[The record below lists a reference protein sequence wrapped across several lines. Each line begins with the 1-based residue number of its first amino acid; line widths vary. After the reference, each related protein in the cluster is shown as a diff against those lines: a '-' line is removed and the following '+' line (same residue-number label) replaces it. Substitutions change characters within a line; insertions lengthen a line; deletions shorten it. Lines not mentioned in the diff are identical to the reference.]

1 MEAEVRTSREEPQ
14 LAQAPGSP
22 PRTLG
27 RYRVVTELGRGS
39 TSIVYLGAV
48 DGPAGFNKLFALKL
62 MRAALAENPALVA
75 MFLAEARVGAALDHP
90 NVVSTLEIDETG
102 PLPFIVMD
110 YLDGQPLQRLVSSAR
125 IAFKPLPLHMHLAAI
140 SGALEG
146 LAHAHAAV
154 GPGGPLQIVHRDV
167 SPHNVFVT
175 SSGMPKLL
183 DFGCAQTVDAP
194 SVMMTSAGHAAY
206 MSPEQA
212 SGRVVDARS
221 DLYAVGVMLWEAVTR
236 RRFWSD
242 EASKAEILRALSAQQ
257 MPDTRISAL
266 AHAPDDLRAILVKAT
281 APDPSERYQTATALQ
296 EDLQRALRRITP
308 PTFDLRDLGQRL
320 VTVFAADRARMQAL
334 IKAQQEIAADSS
346 RAGAVPVTEPP
357 PSSRSRRQAA
367 DARTP
372 VPAAAA
378 VPAVPA
384 SVRPIIAP
392 APSGPLPSFPMPGEQ
407 PRGDS
412 HRRTW
417 TIAAI
422 AASLVVGAGL
432 SAMHLRGD
440 EPSQASARASSP
452 PETASA
458 ATIAEPARAS
468 VAAPD
473 PDPPWVPAASASVP
487 LEAPRAAE
495 PRETAPV
502 AASASPAEGV
512 RRSSA
517 PFAARSH
524 PVGPPVVVHVESA
537 PAPSPP
543 TAQRAAID
551 QPIGAPGTNPTAPR
565 PSHPIDA
572 VNPYGP

>member
-1 MEAEVRTSREEPQ
+1 MRTSREQPQ
-14 LAQAPGSP
+14 LAQTPGSP

-62 MRAALAENPALVA
+62 MRPALAEDPALVA

-212 SGRVVDARS
+212 SGYVVDARS

-257 MPDTRISAL
+257 LPDTRVSAL

-281 APDPSERYQTATALQ
+281 APDPSGRYQTATALQ

-320 VTVFAADRARMQAL
+320 VTVFAADRARLHAL

-346 RAGAVPVTEPP
+346 RAGAAPVTEPP

-372 VPAAAA
+372 M
-378 VPAVPA
+378 PAVPP

-417 TIAAI
+417 TIAAV

-432 SAMHLRGD
+432 SAMHLRSD

-473 PDPPWVPAASASVP
+473 PDPPWVPATASAP
-487 LEAPRAAE
+487 LEAPRAAL
-495 PRETAPV
+495 PREMAPV
-502 AASASPAEGV
+502 AASASPADGV
-512 RRSSA
+512 RRSA
-517 PFAARSH
+517 VPLAARSR
-524 PVGPPVVVHVESA
+524 PTGPPMMVHVESA
-537 PAPSPP
+537 PAPPP
-543 TAQRAAID
+543 PAAPVAQRAAID
-551 QPIGAPGTNPTAPR
+551 QPIGAPGANPTAPR
-565 PSHPIDA
+565 PSPPIDA